1 MNAVE
6 PSDTWRARAL
16 QAAPIAPLFLGVAG
30 IVGVAFRGSWG
41 ALRDAALACHFDH
54 AAAVLYPWGVDGLQI
69 EAIIAAVVLRHD
81 RRARNYCFG
90 IIGAYT
96 VASLAIN
103 YLHGLGKFT
112 TDPATGT
119 APVPPKY
126 VVGLVAALVIGS
138 IFLGS
143 HLLVYIWR
151 HVFPET
157 AAMPGQ
163 IEASDAGT
171 PASEPGTS
179 VPALP
184 PPAIEQAEQAY
195 RVSLHPDLKTL
206 TVDDLVER
214 YGVTVRQVRHIRAK
228 VKAEEAEPADAEALA
243 EVVGE
248 PSRNGQGAP

>member
-16 QAAPIAPLFLGVAG
+16 RAAPIAPLFLGVAG

-81 RRARNYCFG
+81 RWARWYCFG
-90 IIGAYT
+90 IVGVYT
-96 VASLAIN
+96 VASFVIN
-103 YLHGLGKFT
+103 FLHGQGAFT
-112 TDPATGT
+112 PPPGVSK
-119 APVPPKY
+119 APVQPWY

-157 AAMPGQ
+157 IAATVTEFVSDDATPGN
-163 IEASDAGT
+163 EDAT
-171 PASEPGTS
+171 P

-184 PPAIEQAEQAY
+184 PAGLEAARIAY
-195 RVSLHPDLKTL
+195 RQSLHPDLKTL
-206 TVDDLVER
+206 SQESLVER
-214 YGVTVRQVRHIRAK
+214 YGVSLRQAREVQRE
-228 VKAEEAEPADAEALA
+228 VKEALQAEAA
-243 EVVGE
+243 KANEPE
-248 PSRNGQGAP
+248 PSLNGSGPA